1 MHHPI
6 RIRALRLGLAACLL
20 AGALAGLASANAPT
34 YETTILFT
42 HDTHDHFLPMP
53 DEEGGEYG
61 GYTRLATLIQ
71 QERAAHPDALVLDA
85 GDFSMGSL
93 FQTIYATEAPELRAL
108 GAMGYDAT
116 TLGNHE
122 FDYRARGLAEMLNA
136 AVDSGDPVPPIV
148 QANYKPPEED
158 ADTWA
163 AWDRYGIGDYLILER
178 GGVRYGIFGLMGEEA
193 DSNAPMS
200 GMEFEP
206 AADAAE
212 RTVASLEEELLSRNA
227 PYFIICLSHS
237 GTDGR
242 GKGEDYELAKRV
254 DGIDVLLSVA
264 DCGLKGVSGLSFVL
278 ARRNIL
284 ESSEGR
290 ARSVSLDLF
299 EGLRRQEAGIEN
311 SLPPQAVSAL
321 HAALDALDKEGGS
334 AVRETSCRAAAE
346 KLAAGMIR
354 LGFEPCLE
362 EDARSPHVLSF
373 LHPSDTFSFEHL
385 QCVLRAAGWLIAS
398 AAIENR
404 SVVSLST
411 LSGID
416 DTEADRLLAVFHEYL
431 ESLCD
436 CSTK

>member
-1 MHHPI
+1 MK
-6 RIRALRLGLAACLL
+6 RQVNACRLLTPGPVSIE
-20 AGALAGLASANAPT
+20 AS
-34 YETTILFT
+34 
-42 HDTHDHFLPMP
+42 
-53 DEEGGEYG
+53 
-61 GYTRLATLIQ
+61 
-71 QERAAHPDALVLDA
+71 VL
-85 GDFSMGSL
+85 
-93 FQTIYATEAPELRAL
+93 EAMTCCP
-108 GAMGYDAT
+108 
-116 TLGNHE
+116 
-122 FDYRARGLAEMLNA
+122 
-136 AVDSGDPVPPIV
+136 SP
-148 QANYKPPEED
+148 
-158 ADTWA
+158 
-163 AWDRYGIGDYLILER
+163 
-178 GGVRYGIFGLMGEEA
+178 
-193 DSNAPMS
+193 
-200 GMEFEP
+200 
-206 AADAAE
+206 ADAAFISMMEDVRSRLLRVAGMRPAEYAAVLMAGPCAFALEAALTTLIPEESRVLVVCNGARAEAACRMLARADIAFEKLETGFEQAAGAAEIAMLLDE
-212 RTVASLEEELLSRNA
+212 RPDITHVAVVHVDAVSGLRNDLGEIGRA
-227 PYFIICLSHS
+227 VRAEGRTFI
-237 GTDGR
+237 
-242 GKGEDYELAKRV
+242 V
-254 DGIDVLLSVA
+254 DAGVSFGATSIDAEALGIDVLLSVA
-264 DCGLKGVSGLSFVL
+264 DCGLKGVSGRSFVL

-321 HAALDALDKEGGS
+321 HAALDALDKEGLDKEGGS

-346 KLAAGMIR
+346 KLTAGMIR

-416 DTEADRLLAVFHEYL
+416 DTEAGRLLAVFHEYL

>member
-1 MHHPI
+1 MK
-6 RIRALRLGLAACLL
+6 RQ
-20 AGALAGLASANAPT
+20 ANAC
-34 YETTILFT
+34 
-42 HDTHDHFLPMP
+42 
-53 DEEGGEYG
+53 
-61 GYTRLATLIQ
+61 RLLTPGPVSIEAS
-71 QERAAHPDALVLDA
+71 VLE
-85 GDFSMGSL
+85 SMTCCPS
-93 FQTIYATEAPELRAL
+93 P
-108 GAMGYDAT
+108 
-116 TLGNHE
+116 
-122 FDYRARGLAEMLNA
+122 
-136 AVDSGDPVPPIV
+136 
-148 QANYKPPEED
+148 
-158 ADTWA
+158 
-163 AWDRYGIGDYLILER
+163 
-178 GGVRYGIFGLMGEEA
+178 
-193 DSNAPMS
+193 
-200 GMEFEP
+200 
-206 AADAAE
+206 ADAAFISMME
-212 RTVASLEEELLSRNA
+212 DVRRRLLRVASMRPAEYAAVLTAGPCAFALEAALTTLIPEESRVLVVCNGARAEAACRMLARADIAFEKLETGFEQAAGAAEIAMLLDERPDITHVAVVHVDAVSGLRNDLGEIGRA
-227 PYFIICLSHS
+227 VRAAGRTFI
-237 GTDGR
+237 
-242 GKGEDYELAKRV
+242 V
-254 DGIDVLLSVA
+254 DAGVSFGAASIDAEALGIDVLLSVA

-299 EGLRRQEAGIEN
+299 EGLRRQEASIEN

-334 AVRETSCRAAAE
+334 AVRETSCRATAE

-416 DTEADRLLAVFHEYL
+416 DTEADRLLSVFHEYL
-431 ESLCD
+431 EEALQKPSLILRPKNLCLLHKPNFCAND
-436 CSTK
+436 CSGYF

>member
-1 MHHPI
+1 M
-6 RIRALRLGLAACLL
+6 
-20 AGALAGLASANAPT
+20 
-34 YETTILFT
+34 
-42 HDTHDHFLPMP
+42 
-53 DEEGGEYG
+53 
-61 GYTRLATLIQ
+61 
-71 QERAAHPDALVLDA
+71 
-85 GDFSMGSL
+85 
-93 FQTIYATEAPELRAL
+93 
-108 GAMGYDAT
+108 
-116 TLGNHE
+116 
-122 FDYRARGLAEMLNA
+122 
-136 AVDSGDPVPPIV
+136 
-148 QANYKPPEED
+148 
-158 ADTWA
+158 
-163 AWDRYGIGDYLILER
+163 
-178 GGVRYGIFGLMGEEA
+178 
-193 DSNAPMS
+193 
-200 GMEFEP
+200 
-206 AADAAE
+206 
-212 RTVASLEEELLSRNA
+212 
-227 PYFIICLSHS
+227 
-237 GTDGR
+237 
-242 GKGEDYELAKRV
+242 
-254 DGIDVLLSVA
+254 LLSVA

-431 ESLCD
+431 ESICD

>member
-1 MHHPI
+1 MKRQANACRLLTPGPVSI
-6 RIRALRLGLAACLL
+6 EASVLEAMTCCPSPADAAFISMMEDVRRRLLRVAGMRPAEYAAVLTAGPGAFALEAALTTLIPEESRVLAVCNGARAEAACRML
-20 AGALAGLASANAPT
+20 ARADIAFEKL
-34 YETTILFT
+34 ET
-42 HDTHDHFLPMP
+42 
-53 DEEGGEYG
+53 G
-61 GYTRLATLIQ
+61 
-71 QERAAHPDALVLDA
+71 
-85 GDFSMGSL
+85 
-93 FQTIYATEAPELRAL
+93 
-108 GAMGYDAT
+108 
-116 TLGNHE
+116 
-122 FDYRARGLAEMLNA
+122 
-136 AVDSGDPVPPIV
+136 
-148 QANYKPPEED
+148 
-158 ADTWA
+158 
-163 AWDRYGIGDYLILER
+163 
-178 GGVRYGIFGLMGEEA
+178 
-193 DSNAPMS
+193 
-200 GMEFEP
+200 FEQ
-206 AADAAE
+206 AADATEIAMLLDE
-212 RTVASLEEELLSRNA
+212 RPDITHVAVVHVDAVSGLRNDLGEIGRA
-227 PYFIICLSHS
+227 VRAAGRTFI
-237 GTDGR
+237 
-242 GKGEDYELAKRV
+242 V
-254 DGIDVLLSVA
+254 DA
-264 DCGLKGVSGLSFVL
+264 GVSGLSFVL

-311 SLPPQAVSAL
+311 SLPPQAVSAQ

-416 DTEADRLLAVFHEYL
+416 DTEADRLLSVFHEYL

>member
-1 MHHPI
+1 MK
-6 RIRALRLGLAACLL
+6 RQVNACRLLTPGPV
-20 AGALAGLASANAPT
+20 SI
-34 YETTILFT
+34 ESS
-42 HDTHDHFLPMP
+42 
-53 DEEGGEYG
+53 
-61 GYTRLATLIQ
+61 
-71 QERAAHPDALVLDA
+71 VL
-85 GDFSMGSL
+85 
-93 FQTIYATEAPELRAL
+93 EAMTCCP
-108 GAMGYDAT
+108 
-116 TLGNHE
+116 
-122 FDYRARGLAEMLNA
+122 
-136 AVDSGDPVPPIV
+136 SP
-148 QANYKPPEED
+148 
-158 ADTWA
+158 
-163 AWDRYGIGDYLILER
+163 
-178 GGVRYGIFGLMGEEA
+178 
-193 DSNAPMS
+193 
-200 GMEFEP
+200 
-206 AADAAE
+206 ADAAFISMMEDVRSRLLRVADMRPAEYAAVLMAGPCAFALEAALTTLIPEESRVLVVCNGARAEAACRMLARADIAFEKLETGFEQAAGAAEIAMLLDE
-212 RTVASLEEELLSRNA
+212 RPDITHVAVV
-227 PYFIICLSHS
+227 H
-237 GTDGR
+237 
-242 GKGEDYELAKRV
+242 V
-254 DGIDVLLSVA
+254 DAGVSFGATSIDAEALGIDVLLSVA

-373 LHPSDTFSFEHL
+373 LHTSDTFSFEHL

-431 ESLCD
+431 ESICD

>member
-1 MHHPI
+1 MKRQVNACRLLTPGPVSI
-6 RIRALRLGLAACLL
+6 EASVLEAMTCCPSPADAAFISMMEDVRSRLLRVAGMRPAEYAAVLMAGPCAFALEAALTTLIPEESRVLVVCNGARAEAACRML
-20 AGALAGLASANAPT
+20 ARADIAFEKL
-34 YETTILFT
+34 ET
-42 HDTHDHFLPMP
+42 
-53 DEEGGEYG
+53 G
-61 GYTRLATLIQ
+61 
-71 QERAAHPDALVLDA
+71 
-85 GDFSMGSL
+85 
-93 FQTIYATEAPELRAL
+93 
-108 GAMGYDAT
+108 
-116 TLGNHE
+116 
-122 FDYRARGLAEMLNA
+122 
-136 AVDSGDPVPPIV
+136 
-148 QANYKPPEED
+148 
-158 ADTWA
+158 
-163 AWDRYGIGDYLILER
+163 
-178 GGVRYGIFGLMGEEA
+178 
-193 DSNAPMS
+193 
-200 GMEFEP
+200 FEQ
-206 AADAAE
+206 AADATEIAMLLDE
-212 RTVASLEEELLSRNA
+212 RPDITHVAVVHVDAVSGLRNDLGEIGRA
-227 PYFIICLSHS
+227 VRAAGRTFI
-237 GTDGR
+237 
-242 GKGEDYELAKRV
+242 V
-254 DGIDVLLSVA
+254 DA
-264 DCGLKGVSGLSFVL
+264 GVSGLSFVL

>member
-1 MHHPI
+1 MKRQANACRLLTPGPVSI
-6 RIRALRLGLAACLL
+6 EASVLEAMTCCPSPADAAFISMMEDVRRRLLRVAGMRPAEYAAVLTAGPGAFALEAALTTLIPEESRVLAVCNGARAEAACRML
-20 AGALAGLASANAPT
+20 ARADIAFEKL
-34 YETTILFT
+34 ET
-42 HDTHDHFLPMP
+42 
-53 DEEGGEYG
+53 G
-61 GYTRLATLIQ
+61 
-71 QERAAHPDALVLDA
+71 
-85 GDFSMGSL
+85 
-93 FQTIYATEAPELRAL
+93 
-108 GAMGYDAT
+108 
-116 TLGNHE
+116 
-122 FDYRARGLAEMLNA
+122 
-136 AVDSGDPVPPIV
+136 
-148 QANYKPPEED
+148 
-158 ADTWA
+158 
-163 AWDRYGIGDYLILER
+163 
-178 GGVRYGIFGLMGEEA
+178 
-193 DSNAPMS
+193 
-200 GMEFEP
+200 FEQ
-206 AADAAE
+206 AADATEIAMLLDE
-212 RTVASLEEELLSRNA
+212 RPDITHVAVVHVDAVSGLRNDLGEIGRA
-227 PYFIICLSHS
+227 VRAAGRTFI
-237 GTDGR
+237 
-242 GKGEDYELAKRV
+242 V
-254 DGIDVLLSVA
+254 DA
-264 DCGLKGVSGLSFVL
+264 GVSGLSFVL

-416 DTEADRLLAVFHEYL
+416 DTEADRLLSVFHEYL

>member
-1 MHHPI
+1 MK
-6 RIRALRLGLAACLL
+6 RQVNACRLLTPGPVSIE
-20 AGALAGLASANAPT
+20 AS
-34 YETTILFT
+34 
-42 HDTHDHFLPMP
+42 
-53 DEEGGEYG
+53 
-61 GYTRLATLIQ
+61 
-71 QERAAHPDALVLDA
+71 VL
-85 GDFSMGSL
+85 
-93 FQTIYATEAPELRAL
+93 EAMTCCP
-108 GAMGYDAT
+108 
-116 TLGNHE
+116 
-122 FDYRARGLAEMLNA
+122 
-136 AVDSGDPVPPIV
+136 SP
-148 QANYKPPEED
+148 
-158 ADTWA
+158 
-163 AWDRYGIGDYLILER
+163 
-178 GGVRYGIFGLMGEEA
+178 
-193 DSNAPMS
+193 
-200 GMEFEP
+200 
-206 AADAAE
+206 ADAAFISMMEDVRSRLLRVAGMRPAEYAAVLMAGPCAFALEAALTTLIPEESRVLVVCNGARAEAACRMLARADIAFEKLETGFEQAAGAAEIAMLLDE
-212 RTVASLEEELLSRNA
+212 RPDIPHVAVV
-227 PYFIICLSHS
+227 H
-237 GTDGR
+237 
-242 GKGEDYELAKRV
+242 V
-254 DGIDVLLSVA
+254 DAGVSFRATSIDAEALGIDVLLSVA
-264 DCGLKGVSGLSFVL
+264 DCGLKGVS
-278 ARRNIL
+278 RRNIL

-416 DTEADRLLAVFHEYL
+416 DT
-431 ESLCD
+431 
-436 CSTK
+436 

>member
-1 MHHPI
+1 MK
-6 RIRALRLGLAACLL
+6 RQVNACRLLTPGPVSIE
-20 AGALAGLASANAPT
+20 AS
-34 YETTILFT
+34 
-42 HDTHDHFLPMP
+42 
-53 DEEGGEYG
+53 
-61 GYTRLATLIQ
+61 
-71 QERAAHPDALVLDA
+71 VL
-85 GDFSMGSL
+85 
-93 FQTIYATEAPELRAL
+93 EAMTCCP
-108 GAMGYDAT
+108 
-116 TLGNHE
+116 
-122 FDYRARGLAEMLNA
+122 
-136 AVDSGDPVPPIV
+136 SP
-148 QANYKPPEED
+148 
-158 ADTWA
+158 
-163 AWDRYGIGDYLILER
+163 
-178 GGVRYGIFGLMGEEA
+178 
-193 DSNAPMS
+193 
-200 GMEFEP
+200 
-206 AADAAE
+206 ADAAFISMMEDVRSRLLRVAGMRPAEYAAVLMAGPCAFALEAALTTLTPEESRVLVVCNGARAEAACRMLARADIAFEKLETGFEQAAGAAEIAMLLDE
-212 RTVASLEEELLSRNA
+212 RPDITHVAVV
-227 PYFIICLSHS
+227 H
-237 GTDGR
+237 
-242 GKGEDYELAKRV
+242 V
-254 DGIDVLLSVA
+254 DAGVSFGATSIDAEALGIDMLLSVA

-299 EGLRRQEAGIEN
+299 EGLRRQEAG
-311 SLPPQAVSAL
+311 SAL

-334 AVRETSCRAAAE
+334 AVRETFCRAAVE

>member
-1 MHHPI
+1 MK
-6 RIRALRLGLAACLL
+6 RQVNACRLLTPGPVSIE
-20 AGALAGLASANAPT
+20 AS
-34 YETTILFT
+34 
-42 HDTHDHFLPMP
+42 
-53 DEEGGEYG
+53 
-61 GYTRLATLIQ
+61 
-71 QERAAHPDALVLDA
+71 VL
-85 GDFSMGSL
+85 
-93 FQTIYATEAPELRAL
+93 EAMTCCP
-108 GAMGYDAT
+108 
-116 TLGNHE
+116 
-122 FDYRARGLAEMLNA
+122 
-136 AVDSGDPVPPIV
+136 SP
-148 QANYKPPEED
+148 
-158 ADTWA
+158 
-163 AWDRYGIGDYLILER
+163 
-178 GGVRYGIFGLMGEEA
+178 
-193 DSNAPMS
+193 
-200 GMEFEP
+200 
-206 AADAAE
+206 ADAAFILMMEDVRSRLLRVAGMRPAEYAAVLMAGPCAFALEAALTTLIPEESRVLVVCNGARAEAACRMLARADIAFEKLETGFEQAAGAAEIAMLLDE
-212 RTVASLEEELLSRNA
+212 RPDITHVAVVHVDAVSGLRNDLGEIGRA
-227 PYFIICLSHS
+227 VRAEGRTFI
-237 GTDGR
+237 
-242 GKGEDYELAKRV
+242 V
-254 DGIDVLLSVA
+254 DAGVSFGATSIDAEALGIDVLLSVA

-321 HAALDALDKEGGS
+321 
-334 AVRETSCRAAAE
+334 RETSCRAAAE

>member
-1 MHHPI
+1 MK
-6 RIRALRLGLAACLL
+6 RQVNACRLLTPGPVSIE
-20 AGALAGLASANAPT
+20 AS
-34 YETTILFT
+34 
-42 HDTHDHFLPMP
+42 
-53 DEEGGEYG
+53 
-61 GYTRLATLIQ
+61 
-71 QERAAHPDALVLDA
+71 VL
-85 GDFSMGSL
+85 
-93 FQTIYATEAPELRAL
+93 EAMTCCP
-108 GAMGYDAT
+108 
-116 TLGNHE
+116 
-122 FDYRARGLAEMLNA
+122 
-136 AVDSGDPVPPIV
+136 SP
-148 QANYKPPEED
+148 
-158 ADTWA
+158 
-163 AWDRYGIGDYLILER
+163 
-178 GGVRYGIFGLMGEEA
+178 
-193 DSNAPMS
+193 
-200 GMEFEP
+200 
-206 AADAAE
+206 ADAAFISMMEDVRSRLLRVAGMRPAEYAAVLMAGPCAFALEAALTTLIPEESRVLVVCNGARAEAACRMLARADIAFEKLETGFEQAAGAAEIAMLLDE
-212 RTVASLEEELLSRNA
+212 RPDITHVAVVHVDAVSGLRNDLGEIGRA
-227 PYFIICLSHS
+227 VRAEGRTFI
-237 GTDGR
+237 
-242 GKGEDYELAKRV
+242 V
-254 DGIDVLLSVA
+254 DAGVSFGATSIDAEALGIDVLLSVA

-411 LSGID
+411 LSGLD

-436 CSTK
+436 CSTKLIGASGLHLLKRT

>member
-1 MHHPI
+1 MK
-6 RIRALRLGLAACLL
+6 RQVNACRLLTPGPVSIE
-20 AGALAGLASANAPT
+20 AS
-34 YETTILFT
+34 
-42 HDTHDHFLPMP
+42 
-53 DEEGGEYG
+53 
-61 GYTRLATLIQ
+61 
-71 QERAAHPDALVLDA
+71 VL
-85 GDFSMGSL
+85 
-93 FQTIYATEAPELRAL
+93 EAMTCCP
-108 GAMGYDAT
+108 
-116 TLGNHE
+116 
-122 FDYRARGLAEMLNA
+122 
-136 AVDSGDPVPPIV
+136 SP
-148 QANYKPPEED
+148 
-158 ADTWA
+158 
-163 AWDRYGIGDYLILER
+163 
-178 GGVRYGIFGLMGEEA
+178 
-193 DSNAPMS
+193 
-200 GMEFEP
+200 
-206 AADAAE
+206 ADAAFISMMEDVRSRLLRVAGMRPAEYAAVLMAGPCAFALEAALTTLIPEESRVLVVCNGARAEAACRMLARADIAFEKLETGFEQAAGAAEIAMLLDE
-212 RTVASLEEELLSRNA
+212 RPDITHVAVVHVDAVSGLRNDLGEIGRA
-227 PYFIICLSHS
+227 VRAEGRTFI
-237 GTDGR
+237 
-242 GKGEDYELAKRV
+242 V
-254 DGIDVLLSVA
+254 DAGVSFGATSIDAEALGIDVLLSVA

-321 HAALDALDKEGGS
+321 HAALDALDKEGLDKEGGS

-346 KLAAGMIR
+346 KLTAGMIR

-431 ESLCD
+431 KSLCD

>member
-1 MHHPI
+1 MK
-6 RIRALRLGLAACLL
+6 RQVNACRLLTPGPVSIE
-20 AGALAGLASANAPT
+20 AS
-34 YETTILFT
+34 
-42 HDTHDHFLPMP
+42 
-53 DEEGGEYG
+53 
-61 GYTRLATLIQ
+61 
-71 QERAAHPDALVLDA
+71 VL
-85 GDFSMGSL
+85 
-93 FQTIYATEAPELRAL
+93 EAMTCCP
-108 GAMGYDAT
+108 
-116 TLGNHE
+116 
-122 FDYRARGLAEMLNA
+122 
-136 AVDSGDPVPPIV
+136 SP
-148 QANYKPPEED
+148 
-158 ADTWA
+158 
-163 AWDRYGIGDYLILER
+163 
-178 GGVRYGIFGLMGEEA
+178 
-193 DSNAPMS
+193 
-200 GMEFEP
+200 
-206 AADAAE
+206 ADAAFISMMEDVRSRLLRVAGMRPAEYAAVLMAGPCAFALEAALTTLIPEESRVLVVCNGARAEAACRMLARADIAFEKLETGFEQAAGAAEIAMLLDE
-212 RTVASLEEELLSRNA
+212 RPDITHVAVVHVDAVSGLRNDLGEIGRA
-227 PYFIICLSHS
+227 VRAEGRTFI
-237 GTDGR
+237 
-242 GKGEDYELAKRV
+242 V
-254 DGIDVLLSVA
+254 DAGVSFGATSIDAEALGIDVLLSVA

-321 HAALDALDKEGGS
+321 HAALDALDKEGLDKEGGS

-346 KLAAGMIR
+346 KLTAGMIR

-416 DTEADRLLAVFHEYL
+416 DTEAGRLLAVFHEYL
-431 ESLCD
+431 ESLRD

>member
-1 MHHPI
+1 MKRQVNACRLLTPGPVSIESSVLEAMTCCPSPGDAAFISMMEDVRRRLLRVAGMRPAEYAAVLTAGPCSFALEAALTTLIPEESHVLVVCNGA
-6 RIRALRLGLAACLL
+6 RAEAACRMLARADIAFEKL
-20 AGALAGLASANAPT
+20 ETGFEQAAGAAEIAMLLDERPDITHVAVVHVDAVSGLRND
-34 YETTILFT
+34 L
-42 HDTHDHFLPMP
+42 
-53 DEEGGEYG
+53 GEIG
-61 GYTRLATLIQ
+61 RAV
-71 QERAAHPDALVLDA
+71 RAAGRTFIVDA
-85 GDFSMGSL
+85 GVSFG
-93 FQTIYATEAPELRAL
+93 ATSIDAEAL
-108 GAMGYDAT
+108 
-116 TLGNHE
+116 
-122 FDYRARGLAEMLNA
+122 
-136 AVDSGDPVPPIV
+136 
-148 QANYKPPEED
+148 
-158 ADTWA
+158 
-163 AWDRYGIGDYLILER
+163 
-178 GGVRYGIFGLMGEEA
+178 
-193 DSNAPMS
+193 
-200 GMEFEP
+200 
-206 AADAAE
+206 
-212 RTVASLEEELLSRNA
+212 
-227 PYFIICLSHS
+227 
-237 GTDGR
+237 
-242 GKGEDYELAKRV
+242 
-254 DGIDVLLSVA
+254 GIDVLLSVA

-311 SLPPQAVSAL
+311 SLPPQ
-321 HAALDALDKEGGS
+321 GGS

>member
-1 MHHPI
+1 MKRQANACRLLTPGPVSI
-6 RIRALRLGLAACLL
+6 EASVLEAMTCCPSPADAAFISMMEDVRRRLLRVAGMRPAEYAAVLTAGPGAFALEAALTTLIPEESRVLAVCNGARAEAACRML
-20 AGALAGLASANAPT
+20 ARADIAFEKL
-34 YETTILFT
+34 ET
-42 HDTHDHFLPMP
+42 
-53 DEEGGEYG
+53 G
-61 GYTRLATLIQ
+61 
-71 QERAAHPDALVLDA
+71 
-85 GDFSMGSL
+85 
-93 FQTIYATEAPELRAL
+93 
-108 GAMGYDAT
+108 
-116 TLGNHE
+116 
-122 FDYRARGLAEMLNA
+122 
-136 AVDSGDPVPPIV
+136 
-148 QANYKPPEED
+148 
-158 ADTWA
+158 
-163 AWDRYGIGDYLILER
+163 
-178 GGVRYGIFGLMGEEA
+178 
-193 DSNAPMS
+193 
-200 GMEFEP
+200 FEQ
-206 AADAAE
+206 AADATEIAMLLDE
-212 RTVASLEEELLSRNA
+212 RPDITHVAVVHVDAVSGLRNDLGEIDRA
-227 PYFIICLSHS
+227 VRAAGRTFI
-237 GTDGR
+237 
-242 GKGEDYELAKRV
+242 V
-254 DGIDVLLSVA
+254 DA
-264 DCGLKGVSGLSFVL
+264 GVSGLSFVL

-416 DTEADRLLAVFHEYL
+416 DTEADRLLSVFHEYL

>member
-1 MHHPI
+1 MK
-6 RIRALRLGLAACLL
+6 RQVNACRLLTPGPVSIE
-20 AGALAGLASANAPT
+20 AS
-34 YETTILFT
+34 
-42 HDTHDHFLPMP
+42 
-53 DEEGGEYG
+53 
-61 GYTRLATLIQ
+61 
-71 QERAAHPDALVLDA
+71 VL
-85 GDFSMGSL
+85 
-93 FQTIYATEAPELRAL
+93 EAMTCCP
-108 GAMGYDAT
+108 
-116 TLGNHE
+116 
-122 FDYRARGLAEMLNA
+122 
-136 AVDSGDPVPPIV
+136 SP
-148 QANYKPPEED
+148 
-158 ADTWA
+158 
-163 AWDRYGIGDYLILER
+163 
-178 GGVRYGIFGLMGEEA
+178 
-193 DSNAPMS
+193 
-200 GMEFEP
+200 
-206 AADAAE
+206 ADAAFISMMEDVRSRLLRVAGMRPAEYAAVLMAGPCAFALEAALTTLIPEESRVLVVCNGARAEAACRMLARADIAFEKLETGFEQAAGAAEIAMLLDE
-212 RTVASLEEELLSRNA
+212 RPDITHVAVVHVDAVSGLRNDLGEIGRA
-227 PYFIICLSHS
+227 VRAEGRTFI
-237 GTDGR
+237 
-242 GKGEDYELAKRV
+242 V
-254 DGIDVLLSVA
+254 DAGVSFGAISIDAEALGIDVLLSVA

-321 HAALDALDKEGGS
+321 HAALDALDKEGLDKEGGS

-346 KLAAGMIR
+346 KLTAGMIR

-416 DTEADRLLAVFHEYL
+416 DTEAGRLLAVFHEYL

>member
-1 MHHPI
+1 MK
-6 RIRALRLGLAACLL
+6 RQVNACRQLTP
-20 AGALAGLASANAPT
+20 GPVSIEAS
-34 YETTILFT
+34 
-42 HDTHDHFLPMP
+42 
-53 DEEGGEYG
+53 
-61 GYTRLATLIQ
+61 
-71 QERAAHPDALVLDA
+71 VL
-85 GDFSMGSL
+85 
-93 FQTIYATEAPELRAL
+93 EAMTCCP
-108 GAMGYDAT
+108 
-116 TLGNHE
+116 
-122 FDYRARGLAEMLNA
+122 
-136 AVDSGDPVPPIV
+136 SP
-148 QANYKPPEED
+148 
-158 ADTWA
+158 
-163 AWDRYGIGDYLILER
+163 
-178 GGVRYGIFGLMGEEA
+178 
-193 DSNAPMS
+193 
-200 GMEFEP
+200 
-206 AADAAE
+206 ADAAFISMME
-212 RTVASLEEELLSRNA
+212 DVRSRLLRVAGMRPAEYAAVLMAGPCAFALEAALTTLIPEESRVLVVCNGARAEAACRMLARADIAFEKLETGFEQAAGRT
-227 PYFIICLSHS
+227 FI
-237 GTDGR
+237 
-242 GKGEDYELAKRV
+242 V
-254 DGIDVLLSVA
+254 DAGVSFGATSIDAEALGIDVLLSVA

>member
-1 MHHPI
+1 MK
-6 RIRALRLGLAACLL
+6 RQVNACRLLTPGPVSIE
-20 AGALAGLASANAPT
+20 AS
-34 YETTILFT
+34 
-42 HDTHDHFLPMP
+42 
-53 DEEGGEYG
+53 
-61 GYTRLATLIQ
+61 
-71 QERAAHPDALVLDA
+71 VL
-85 GDFSMGSL
+85 
-93 FQTIYATEAPELRAL
+93 EAMTCCP
-108 GAMGYDAT
+108 
-116 TLGNHE
+116 
-122 FDYRARGLAEMLNA
+122 
-136 AVDSGDPVPPIV
+136 SP
-148 QANYKPPEED
+148 
-158 ADTWA
+158 
-163 AWDRYGIGDYLILER
+163 
-178 GGVRYGIFGLMGEEA
+178 
-193 DSNAPMS
+193 
-200 GMEFEP
+200 
-206 AADAAE
+206 ADAAFISMMEDVRSRLLRVAGMRPAEYAAVLMAGPCAFALEAALTTLIPEESRVLVVCNGARAEAACRMLARADIAFEKLETGFEQAAGAAEIAMLLDE
-212 RTVASLEEELLSRNA
+212 RPDITHVAVVHVDAVSGLRNDLGEIGRA
-227 PYFIICLSHS
+227 VRAEGRTFI
-237 GTDGR
+237 
-242 GKGEDYELAKRV
+242 V
-254 DGIDVLLSVA
+254 DAGVSFGATSIDAEALGIDVLLSVA

-284 ESSEGR
+284 ESSEER

-321 HAALDALDKEGGS
+321 HAALDALDKEGLDKEGGS

-346 KLAAGMIR
+346 KLTAGMIR

-416 DTEADRLLAVFHEYL
+416 DTEAGRLLAVFHEYL

>member
-1 MHHPI
+1 MK
-6 RIRALRLGLAACLL
+6 RQVNACRLLTPGPVSIE
-20 AGALAGLASANAPT
+20 AS
-34 YETTILFT
+34 
-42 HDTHDHFLPMP
+42 
-53 DEEGGEYG
+53 
-61 GYTRLATLIQ
+61 
-71 QERAAHPDALVLDA
+71 VL
-85 GDFSMGSL
+85 
-93 FQTIYATEAPELRAL
+93 EAMTCCP
-108 GAMGYDAT
+108 
-116 TLGNHE
+116 
-122 FDYRARGLAEMLNA
+122 
-136 AVDSGDPVPPIV
+136 SP
-148 QANYKPPEED
+148 
-158 ADTWA
+158 
-163 AWDRYGIGDYLILER
+163 
-178 GGVRYGIFGLMGEEA
+178 
-193 DSNAPMS
+193 
-200 GMEFEP
+200 
-206 AADAAE
+206 ADAAFISMMEDVRSRLLRVAGMRPAEYAAVLMAGPCAFALEAALTTLIPEESRVLVVCNGARAEAACRMLARADIAFEKLETGFEQAAGAAEIAMLLDE
-212 RTVASLEEELLSRNA
+212 RPDITHV
-227 PYFIICLSHS
+227 
-237 GTDGR
+237 
-242 GKGEDYELAKRV
+242 
-254 DGIDVLLSVA
+254 DVLLSVA

>member
-1 MHHPI
+1 MK
-6 RIRALRLGLAACLL
+6 RQVNACRLLTPGPVSIE
-20 AGALAGLASANAPT
+20 AS
-34 YETTILFT
+34 
-42 HDTHDHFLPMP
+42 
-53 DEEGGEYG
+53 
-61 GYTRLATLIQ
+61 
-71 QERAAHPDALVLDA
+71 VL
-85 GDFSMGSL
+85 
-93 FQTIYATEAPELRAL
+93 EAMTCCP
-108 GAMGYDAT
+108 
-116 TLGNHE
+116 
-122 FDYRARGLAEMLNA
+122 
-136 AVDSGDPVPPIV
+136 SP
-148 QANYKPPEED
+148 
-158 ADTWA
+158 
-163 AWDRYGIGDYLILER
+163 
-178 GGVRYGIFGLMGEEA
+178 
-193 DSNAPMS
+193 
-200 GMEFEP
+200 
-206 AADAAE
+206 ADAAFISMMEDVRSRLLRVAGMRPAEYAAVLMAGPCAFALEAALTTLIPEESRVLVVCNGARAEAACRMLARADIAFEKLETGFEQAAGAAEIAMLLDE
-212 RTVASLEEELLSRNA
+212 RPDITHVAVVHVDAVSGLRNDLGKIGRA
-227 PYFIICLSHS
+227 VRAAGRTFI
-237 GTDGR
+237 
-242 GKGEDYELAKRV
+242 V
-254 DGIDVLLSVA
+254 DAGVSFGATSIDAEALGIDVLLSVA

-321 HAALDALDKEGGS
+321 HAALDALDKEGLDKEGGS

>member
-1 MHHPI
+1 MK
-6 RIRALRLGLAACLL
+6 RQVNACRLLTPGPVSIE
-20 AGALAGLASANAPT
+20 AS
-34 YETTILFT
+34 
-42 HDTHDHFLPMP
+42 
-53 DEEGGEYG
+53 
-61 GYTRLATLIQ
+61 
-71 QERAAHPDALVLDA
+71 VL
-85 GDFSMGSL
+85 
-93 FQTIYATEAPELRAL
+93 EAMTCCP
-108 GAMGYDAT
+108 
-116 TLGNHE
+116 
-122 FDYRARGLAEMLNA
+122 
-136 AVDSGDPVPPIV
+136 SP
-148 QANYKPPEED
+148 
-158 ADTWA
+158 
-163 AWDRYGIGDYLILER
+163 
-178 GGVRYGIFGLMGEEA
+178 
-193 DSNAPMS
+193 
-200 GMEFEP
+200 
-206 AADAAE
+206 ADAAFISMMEDVRSRLLRVAGMRPAEYAAVLMAGPCAFALEAALTTLIPEESRVLVVCNGARAEAACRMLARADIAFEKLETGFEQAAGAAEIAMLLDE
-212 RTVASLEEELLSRNA
+212 RPDITHVAVVHVDAVSGLRNDLGEIGRA
-227 PYFIICLSHS
+227 VRAEGRTFI
-237 GTDGR
+237 
-242 GKGEDYELAKRV
+242 V
-254 DGIDVLLSVA
+254 DAGVSFGATSIDAEALGIDVLHSVA

-321 HAALDALDKEGGS
+321 HAALDALDKEGLDKEGGS

-346 KLAAGMIR
+346 KLTAGMIR

-416 DTEADRLLAVFHEYL
+416 DTEAGRLLAVFHEYL

>member
-1 MHHPI
+1 MK
-6 RIRALRLGLAACLL
+6 RQVNACRLLTPGPVSIE
-20 AGALAGLASANAPT
+20 AS
-34 YETTILFT
+34 
-42 HDTHDHFLPMP
+42 
-53 DEEGGEYG
+53 
-61 GYTRLATLIQ
+61 
-71 QERAAHPDALVLDA
+71 VL
-85 GDFSMGSL
+85 
-93 FQTIYATEAPELRAL
+93 EAMTCCP
-108 GAMGYDAT
+108 
-116 TLGNHE
+116 
-122 FDYRARGLAEMLNA
+122 
-136 AVDSGDPVPPIV
+136 SP
-148 QANYKPPEED
+148 
-158 ADTWA
+158 
-163 AWDRYGIGDYLILER
+163 
-178 GGVRYGIFGLMGEEA
+178 
-193 DSNAPMS
+193 
-200 GMEFEP
+200 
-206 AADAAE
+206 ADAAFISMMEDVRSRLLRVAGMRPAEYAAVLMAGPCAFALEAALTTLIPEESRVLVVCNGARAEAACRMLARADIAFEKLETGFEQAAGAAEIAMLLDE
-212 RTVASLEEELLSRNA
+212 RPDITHVAVVHVDAVSGLRNDLGEIGRA
-227 PYFIICLSHS
+227 VRAEGRTFI
-237 GTDGR
+237 
-242 GKGEDYELAKRV
+242 V
-254 DGIDVLLSVA
+254 DAGVSFGATSIDAEALGIDVLLSVA

-299 EGLRRQEAGIEN
+299 DG
-311 SLPPQAVSAL
+311 L

-398 AAIENR
+398 VAIENR